1 MMFISLEL
9 TFMTVVGIDQTS
21 QHPVQGQP
29 CILFKYS
36 LGVPEVVF
44 IFSSLLCA
52 LSNSLVSSQLS
63 DRADKGRSTKRTG
76 AEKAGIHIKYC
87 TATLFFFYF
96 FPLFKIFF
104 PQKLEV
110 MVAQYR
116 PKSHSWPW
124 QVGNQEMRF
133 TERSVTSFLSLLGN
147 EVKKQL

>member
-1 MMFISLEL
+1 
-9 TFMTVVGIDQTS
+9 MTVVGIDQTS
-21 QHPVQGQP
+21 QHPVKGQP

-52 LSNSLVSSQLS
+52 LPNSLVSSQLS

-104 PQKLEV
+104 PPE
-110 MVAQYR
+110 
-116 PKSHSWPW
+116 
-124 QVGNQEMRF
+124 
-133 TERSVTSFLSLLGN
+133 T
-147 EVKKQL
+147 